1 MIPIERGAASYVVQN
16 LSWLFDLMRFYL
28 VYRGPLSATQAKSK
42 KRAEIKAIRE
52 QLQPQLKTLWET
64 HPALIRLRW
73 TARVPDNDTYVM
85 ESGDSP
91 LYEHMHRPPGLLASI
106 LQAGFVDLTA
116 PIERHGKRFIP
127 LVRKSLDLTC
137 AIHVLFLRQEDPG
150 SLVKQA
156 GDLDNRI
163 KTLFD
168 ALEMPSADASP
179 EQVPDGNPV
188 YCLMENDT
196 LVSGFDVD
204 SERLLLPDS
213 AYPNE
218 VHLVM
223 EVTIRVTRVGNWNIC
238 LVGG

>member
-1 MIPIERGAASYVVQN
+1 MK
-16 LSWLFDLMRFYL
+16 FYL

-42 KRAEIKAIRE
+42 KRAEIRKIRK

-73 TARVPDNDTYVM
+73 TARVPGKETYTM
-85 ESGDSP
+85 GAGDSP
-91 LYEHMHRPPGLLASI
+91 LYEYAQKPPGPLAM
-106 LQAGFVDLTA
+106 LQDGFVDLTA

-137 AIHVLFLRQEDPG
+137 AVHILFLRQEDPG
-150 SLVKQA
+150 SLVKKA
-156 GDLDNRI
+156 GDLDNRV

-179 EQVPDGNPV
+179 EQLPEDDPI
-188 YCLMENDT
+188 YSLMENDT

-204 SERLLLPDS
+204 SERLLLPETD
-213 AYPNE
+213 YPNE

-223 EVTIRVTRVGNWNIC
+223 EVTIRVMRVGSWNIC